1 MKFFLLLSF
10 LLTIIISAHGQD
22 INEQMI
28 SAFSASYVSETSKDY
43 DKAIK
48 DIKSVYNERS
58 YEANVR
64 LGWLSYEQKNYD
76 QSVIYYQ
83 LAIKAKPN
91 SIEAML
97 GYVYPAVALEKW
109 DDLFAMYQRILVLDP
124 NNLLVNYRI
133 ALMYYYKKEFS
144 SAEKQLQRNL
154 EHYPFDYDNVLLMA
168 QVKLAMGKVTDSKI
182 YYRRALLY
190 NPSND
195 EIRKVL
201 NKL

>member
-1 MKFFLLLSF
+1 MKLSVLLSF
-10 LLTIIISAHGQD
+10 ILIFIIPARGQE
-22 INEQMI
+22 INDQMI
-28 SAFSASYVSETSKDY
+28 NAFSASYVAETSKDY

-48 DIKSVYNERS
+48 DIKAVYNERS
-58 YEANVR
+58 YEANIR
-64 LGWLSYEQKNYD
+64 LAWLNYEQKNYD

-83 LAIKAKPN
+83 LAIKLKPS

-124 NNLLVNYRI
+124 NNLLINYRI

-154 EHYPFDYDNVLLMA
+154 EHYPFDYDNILLMA
-168 QVKLAMGKVTDSKI
+168 QVKLAMGKITDSKL
-182 YYRRALLY
+182 YYHRALLY